1 MAVNNLDFNQLST
14 VLNAITQEAT
24 GQAPISVT
32 NTNEFVSVGHTAL
45 AAGYDKLGTAI
56 SQVLQRTIFSIR
68 PYLRRFRGLEADSR
82 RWGAITRKLS
92 IVDKDFEDATRFE
105 LEDGADPSNMFT
117 VHKPTV
123 LQENFY
129 GANIFDFAVSIY
141 RDQLDQ
147 AFTGP
152 DQFAEFIS
160 MVMNNI
166 SDKREQ
172 SYETMSRATIANMV
186 AGVFAGVDTGIY
198 GEGQVVHLLT
208 EYNETTGLSLT
219 DQTVYQPENFA
230 PFMKWVYARV
240 AEISSRLTE
249 RTMIYH
255 ANVEDKVVMR
265 HTPYDRQ
272 KVYLFAPT
280 RYQMDA
286 RVIADTFHDS
296 YLRYADTESVNFW
309 QSIETPDTIKA
320 NPMILKTDGS
330 IEAAGDTTVEK
341 LFGVIFDEDAM
352 GVQFFNEWAAPTP
365 FDARN
370 GFYNDWYHWTIRY
383 WNSFTEN
390 CVVLL
395 MD

>member
-1 MAVNNLDFNQLST
+1 MAVNNLNFNQLAT
-14 VLNAITQEAT
+14 VLNQIVKQAT
-24 GQAPISVT
+24 GQQTMIANDTS
-32 NTNEFVSVGHTAL
+32 EFVSVGNTAL
-45 AAGYDKLGTAI
+45 LAGYDKLATGI

-68 PYLRRFRGLEADSR
+68 PYYRKFAGLEADSR

-105 LEDGADPSNMFT
+105 LVDGQDAPSMFS
-117 VHKPTV
+117 VRKPLV

-129 GANIFDFAVSIY
+129 GANIFDKAVSVY

-152 DQFAEFIS
+152 DQFGEFLA
-160 MVMNNI
+160 MVMGNI
-166 SDKREQ
+166 SDMREQ
-172 SYETMSRATIANMV
+172 AYENMSRATIANLIG
-186 AGVFAGVDTGIY
+186 GVIASENDN
-198 GEGQVVHLLT
+198 QVVHLLT
-208 EYNETTGLSLT
+208 EYNEQTGLSLT
-219 DQTVYQPENFA
+219 AKTVYQPANFPA
-230 PFMKWVYARV
+230 FMKWVYARV
-240 AEISSRLTE
+240 AEISARLTE
-249 RTMIYH
+249 RTTIYH
-255 ANVEDKVVMR
+255 TNVTGKVVAR

-272 KVYLFAPT
+272 KVYMYAPA

-296 YLRYADTESVNFW
+296 YLRYADTETVNFW
-309 QSIETPDTIKA
+309 QSIETPDTINVKA
-320 NPMILKTDGS
+320 SYLT
-330 IEAAGDTTVEK
+330 AAGTIATMESADEIENI
-341 LFGVIFDEDAM
+341 FGVIFDEDAA

-370 GFYNDWYHWTIRY
+370 GFYNDWYHWTIRF

-390 CVVLL
+390 TVVLL

>member
-14 VLNAITQEAT
+14 VLTSIIKQAT
-24 GQAPISVT
+24 GQTVMTPVDTSS
-32 NTNEFVSVGHTAL
+32 FVSVGNTAL
-45 AAGYDKLGTAI
+45 QAGYDKLATGI

-68 PYLRRFRGLEADSR
+68 PYYRKFAGLEADAR

-92 IVDKDFEDATRFE
+92 IVDKDFENATRFE
-105 LEDGADPSNMFT
+105 LVDGQEPPSMFS
-117 VHKPTV
+117 VRKPLV

-129 GANIFDFAVSIY
+129 GANIFDKAVSIY

-152 DQFAEFIS
+152 DQFGEFLA
-160 MVMNNI
+160 MVLGNV
-166 SDKREQ
+166 SDMREQ
-172 SYETMSRATIANMV
+172 AYENMARATIGNLIGGIVKTDNANQQ
-186 AGVFAGVDTGIY
+186 I
-198 GEGQVVHLLT
+198 HLLT
-208 EYNETTGLSLT
+208 EYNDLTGLSLT
-219 DQTVYQPENFA
+219 DETVYQPANFA
-230 PFMKWVYARV
+230 PFMKWVYSRV
-240 AEISSRLTE
+240 AEIAAKLTE
-249 RTMIYH
+249 RTSIYH
-255 ANVEDKVVMR
+255 TNVTGKVVNR

-272 KVYLFAPT
+272 KVYLYAPT
-280 RYQMDA
+280 RYQIDS

-296 YLRYADTESVNFW
+296 YLRFADTETVNFW
-309 QSIETPDTIKA
+309 QSIDTPDTINVTASYLKA
-320 NPMILKTDGS
+320 DGTIGTAES
-330 IEAAGDTTVEK
+330 AATIK
-341 LFGVIFDEDAM
+341 KIFGIIMDEDAA

-390 CVVLL
+390 AVILF

>member
-1 MAVNNLDFNQLST
+1 MAVNNLDFNQLAT
-14 VLNAITQEAT
+14 VLNQVVKQAT
-24 GQAPISVT
+24 GQTQMVAT
-32 NTNEFVSVGHTAL
+32 NTEEFVSIGNTAL
-45 AAGYDKLGTAI
+45 LAGYDKLATGI

-68 PYLRRFRGLEADSR
+68 PYYRKFAGLEADSR

-105 LEDGADPSNMFT
+105 LVDGQEPPSMFS
-117 VHKPTV
+117 VRKPLV

-129 GANIFDFAVSIY
+129 GANIFDKAVSVY

-152 DQFAEFIS
+152 DQFGEFLA
-160 MVMNNI
+160 MVMGNI
-166 SDKREQ
+166 SDMREQ
-172 SYETMSRATIANMV
+172 AYENMSRATIANLIG
-186 AGVFAGVDTGIY
+186 GVIASENDN
-198 GEGQVVHLLT
+198 QVVHLLT
-208 EYNETTGLSLT
+208 EYNAQTELNLT
-219 DQTVYQPENFA
+219 AKTVYQPANFPA
-230 PFMKWVYARV
+230 FMKWVYARV
-240 AEISSRLTE
+240 AEISARLTE
-249 RTMIYH
+249 RTTIYH
-255 ANVEDKVVMR
+255 TNVTGKVVAR

-272 KVYLFAPT
+272 KVYMYAPA

-296 YLRYADTESVNFW
+296 YLRYADTETVNFW
-309 QSIETPDTIKA
+309 QSIETPDSINVKASYLNADGTIA
-320 NPMILKTDGS
+320 TMESADE
-330 IEAAGDTTVEK
+330 IENI
-341 LFGVIFDEDAM
+341 FGVIFDEDAA

-370 GFYNDWYHWTIRY
+370 GFYNDWYHWTIRF

-390 CVVLL
+390 TVVLL